1 MLAVALEHVCVVEGA
16 KHRDAA
22 ARIDAPREDLM
33 IEPLVEQVSVNELVA
48 QVHGR
53 TVVGHDRHVGMVAGE
68 GLAQGEGRP
77 AARGAKD
84 DAVLGKGIDALVDA
98 LGHRFV
104 VGQQGEVHVGR
115 DELDG

>member
-1 MLAVALEHVCVVEGA
+1 
-16 KHRDAA
+16 
-22 ARIDAPREDLM
+22 M
-33 IEPLVEQVSVNELVA
+33 IEVAVDEVSVNELVA

-53 TVVGHDRHVGMVAGE
+53 SVIGDDGHIGVVAGE

-84 DAVLGKGIDALVDA
+84 DAVLGKGIDALADA

-115 DELDG
+115 DKLDG